1 MALNIK
7 DKETEALVAKIASLT
22 GESEAE
28 AVRIAAR
35 ERVERLELEGGLPR
49 PRRADDPR
57 RSPEALRHWLETEIW
72 SLLPPEAFDRE
83 PMTRAERAEL
93 LGYGPDEA

>member
-1 MALNIK
+1 MTLNIK
-7 DKETEALVAKIASLT
+7 DKETEALVAQIASLT

-35 ERVERLELEGGLPR
+35 ERVERLELEAPR
-49 PRRADDPR
+49 PRRVDDPR
-57 RSPEALRHWLETEIW
+57 RSPEAFRAWLEKEIW
-72 SLLPPEAFDRE
+72 SLLPPEALGRQ

-93 LGYGPDEA
+93 LGYGAGEE

>member
-35 ERVERLELEGGLPR
+35 ERVERLELEAG
-49 PRRADDPR
+49 DPR
-57 RSPEALRHWLETEIW
+57 RSPEAFRHWLETEIW
-72 SLLPPEAFDRE
+72 SLLPPEALDRP
-83 PMTRAERAEL
+83 PMTKAERAEL
-93 LGYGPDEA
+93 LGYGPDET

>member
-1 MALNIK
+1 VALNIK

-35 ERVERLELEGGLPR
+35 ERVERLELAAG
-49 PRRADDPR
+49 DPR
-57 RSPEALRHWLETEIW
+57 RSPEAFRHWLETEIW
-72 SLLPPEAFDRE
+72 PLVPPEALGGE
-83 PMTRAERAEL
+83 PMTKAERAEL
-93 LGYGPDEA
+93 LGFGPD

>member
-7 DKETEALVAKIASLT
+7 DKETEALVAKIASMT

-35 ERVERLELEGGLPR
+35 ERVERLELDAPKPR
-49 PRRADDPR
+49 AADDPR
-57 RSPEALRHWLETEIW
+57 RSPEAFRRWLETEIW
-72 SLLPPEAFDRE
+72 SLLPPEALDRP
-83 PMTRAERAEL
+83 PMTKAERAEL
-93 LGYGPDEA
+93 LGYGPDET

>member
-1 MALNIK
+1 VALNIK

-35 ERVERLELEGGLPR
+35 ERVERLELEAG
-49 PRRADDPR
+49 RRK
-57 RSPEALRHWLETEIW
+57 RSPEEIRQWLETEVWPLVPKELRGKMI
-72 SLLPPEAFDRE
+72 SK
-83 PMTRAERAEL
+83 AEREEI
-93 LGYGPDEA
+93 LGYGPDGV

>member
-7 DKETEALVAKIASLT
+7 DEEAGALVAKIASLT

-35 ERVERLELEGGLPR
+35 ERVERLELEAPK

-57 RSPEALRHWLETEIW
+57 RSPEAFRHWLETEIW
-72 SLLPPEAFDRE
+72 SLLPPEALGGP
-83 PMTRAERAEL
+83 PMTKAERAAA
-93 LGYGPDEA
+93 LGYGPDEE

>member
-1 MALNIK
+1 VALNIE
-7 DKETEALVAKIASLT
+7 DMETEALVAKIASLT

-35 ERVERLELEGGLPR
+35 ERVERLELEAPK

-57 RSPEALRHWLETEIW
+57 RSPEAFHRWLETEIW
-72 SLLPPEAFDRE
+72 SLFPPESLGGP
-83 PMTRAERAEL
+83 PMTRAERAEA
-93 LGYGPDEA
+93 LGYGPDDE